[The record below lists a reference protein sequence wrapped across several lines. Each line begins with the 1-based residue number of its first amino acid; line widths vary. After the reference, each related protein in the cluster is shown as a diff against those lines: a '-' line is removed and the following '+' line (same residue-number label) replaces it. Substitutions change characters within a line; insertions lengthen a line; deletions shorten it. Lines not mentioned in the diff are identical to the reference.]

1 MTGIGVAAA
10 LAATS
15 CGTPTSAP
23 LVAKPTVKPPSMSN
37 CTPSLVFELLLAS
50 DHGGQSTPE
59 LSAAW
64 FARHGGVPNI
74 PANGWRQSSETDS
87 VAKLYSGA
95 TTLSAL
101 KGSDGTWQIDAGTR
115 CP

>member
-37 CTPSLVFELLLAS
+37 CTPSSGFELSLVS
-50 DHGGQSTPE
+50 DHGGESTPV

-64 FARHGGVPNI
+64 FARHGGVPDI